1 MTQIAT
7 YRAPSAGQ
15 GPRGLQGHN
24 SGGAYSRDSQE
35 DLAQADSF
43 LAGPEVLTGTT
54 DAIAFPQVPQYPLSS
69 ANFVINAGAIDAIT
83 LALPRDPQDDNQS
96 VNIWSNTAFAHTV
109 TLPSAAYSH
118 GATGQATVA
127 LFAAFR
133 GAGMTLR
140 AYNGTWQVIASSG
153 ITFS

>member
-1 MTQIAT
+1 
-7 YRAPSAGQ
+7 
-15 GPRGLQGHN
+15 
-24 SGGAYSRDSQE
+24 
-35 DLAQADSF
+35 
-43 LAGPEVLTGTT
+43 
-54 DAIAFPQVPQYPLSS
+54 
-69 ANFVINAGAIDAIT
+69 
-83 LALPRDPQDDNQS
+83 

-118 GATGQATVA
+118 GATGQATIA
-127 LFAAFR
+127 AFAAFR